1 MNISKK
7 SLGVMQGRLSPIVNN
22 KIQCFPFKHWT
33 REFKK
38 LRSLNINKMEWT
50 IEYPLFYKNPL
61 MGTRGQKKINELK
74 KKYKIEINSI
84 TCDSLMQKP
93 FWKAKKYKTRINL
106 INDFKNLINFSSLL
120 KIKYIVVPLVD
131 NGFIKNK
138 VQKDNII
145 KTLKNLI
152 PIINKKKVII
162 LFEFENNPKFISAF
176 LKKLD
181 PKIFG
186 VNYDTGNSAAKKFSM
201 DEEFNEYGRYIKN
214 IHLKDKNE
222 KSTSVPLGEGLVDF
236 ENFFYLLKK
245 YNYKNN
251 LIFQTARS
259 KKGTHVN
266 EIKKNIGFIKKFFV

>member
-22 KIQCFPFKHWT
+22 KIQCFPFKYWT

-38 LRSLNINKMEWT
+38 LHSLNINKMEWT

-61 MGTRGQKKINELK
+61 MSIGGQRKINELK

-93 FWKAKKYKTRINL
+93 FWKEKKHKTRIDL

-131 NGFIKNK
+131 NGYIKNNI
-138 VQKDNII
+138 QKNNLI
-145 KTLKNLI
+145 KTLKSLI

-162 LFEFENNPKFISAF
+162 LFEFENNPKFISDF

-186 VNYDTGNSAAKKFSM
+186 VNYDTGNSAAKSFSM
-201 DEEFNEYGRYIKN
+201 NEEFKEYGMYIKN

-222 KSTSVPLGEGLVDF
+222 KSISVPLGQGLVDF
-236 ENFFYLLKK
+236 ENFFCLLKK

-259 KKGTHVN
+259 KKYAHVN
-266 EIKKNIGFIKKFFV
+266 EIKKNISFIKKFLV